1 MKRVGLIAVAFIAVL
16 LQISF
21 LPALRPLGVV
31 PNLLLVVVV
40 LVGLEGTSSS
50 ALVIA
55 VAGGVISDLSSG
67 ANFGLWTGLL
77 VLAALVT
84 GLIHRAGFELNGP
97 IVALTM
103 VFAGTVLETG
113 VILLGLVNSVSSWP
127 VGYLLGHLGLEVML
141 NLVLTVAL
149 RPLIRGVVP
158 AVDPGV
164 TVVG

>member
-1 MKRVGLIAVAFIAVL
+1 MKRFGLVVLAVVCVL
-16 LQISF
+16 LQVSF

-31 PNLLLVVVV
+31 PNLLLVLVV

-55 VAGGVISDLSSG
+55 VAGGVTSDMASG

-84 GLIHRAGFELNGP
+84 GLIHRAGFELSGP
-97 IVALTM
+97 IVALIM
-103 VFAGTVLETG
+103 VFGGTLLETG
-113 VILLGLVNSVSSWP
+113 VILLGIVNVVSHWP
-127 VGYLLGHLGLEVML
+127 VGYLVGHFGLAAML
-141 NLVLTVAL
+141 NLFLTVAL
-149 RPLIRGVVP
+149 RPLIRGLVP
-158 AVDPGV
+158 GVDPGV